1 MDMQF
6 FKDFVLAV
14 APVLLGAYI
23 AWCEKRAKA
32 REDKIR
38 NLHESISGL
47 QTAITGFQ
55 LQEQDRA
62 GRQEE
67 LIATCE
73 QLHNKIIEICE
84 KMEIANA
91 GLRDSL
97 RNQIMNG
104 CGKYIERGW
113 IPMDRFQ
120 NISQMYDTYH
130 DKMGGNGVAQKF
142 YEDVCELPFAPH
154 DNEA

>member
-6 FKDFVLAV
+6 FKDFILAV

-32 REDKIR
+32 REDQIK
-38 NLHESISGL
+38 NMHDSINSL
-47 QTAITGFQ
+47 QSAITGFQ
-55 LQEQDRA
+55 LQEQEHA

-73 QLHNKIIEICE
+73 QLHDKIIEIME
-84 KMEIANA
+84 KLEITNA
-91 GLRDSL
+91 GVKDSL

-104 CGKYIERGW
+104 CGEWLEKGW

-120 NISQMYDTYH
+120 NLSEMYGTYH
-130 DKMGGNGVAQKF
+130 DKMGGNGVAQKL
-142 YEDVCELPFAPH
+142 YDDASELPFTPNGGA
-154 DNEA
+154 